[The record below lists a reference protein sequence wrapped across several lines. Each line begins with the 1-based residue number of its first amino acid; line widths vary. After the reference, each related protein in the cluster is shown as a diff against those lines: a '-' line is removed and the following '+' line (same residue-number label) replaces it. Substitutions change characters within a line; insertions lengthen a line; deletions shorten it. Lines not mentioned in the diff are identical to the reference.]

1 MGNRNLRAEYET
13 NPPRRS
19 PYPLVSP
26 ELSRR
31 YQRYIQLLESFP
43 FREEDLDYS
52 VLDRHL
58 PFLERLDEVGN
69 SAISV
74 FDLCRREHVYTSARY
89 RERLGILD
97 VPSGLPVEG
106 GLDGLMHPGDLLLS
120 LDAGYEN
127 LCFILKQPPEERRF
141 YKAIHDFR
149 LRKSATEWTRVV
161 EQHVLLE
168 TDPDGN
174 IWLSLSIVDV
184 SPDQDLETPFR
195 ASIVDVRTDDV
206 FAFAPESR
214 NGQSHD
220 LSSREREVLSL
231 VAGGQSSSDIAGQ
244 LFLSVHTVNR
254 HRQNIL
260 RKTNAQSTAGAI
272 RYALERGLI

>member
-1 MGNRNLRAEYET
+1 M
-13 NPPRRS
+13 
-19 PYPLVSP
+19 SP

-31 YQRYIQLLESFP
+31 YQRYIELLKSFP

-58 PFLERLDEVGN
+58 PFLERMDEVGN

-74 FDLCRREHVYTSARY
+74 SDLYRQEHVYTSPRY

-97 VPSGLPVEG
+97 APSGLPVEG
-106 GLDGLMHPGDLLLS
+106 GLDGLMHPDDLLLS

-127 LCFILKQPPEERRF
+127 LRFVLKQPREERRF
-141 YKAIHDFR
+141 YKALHDFR

-161 EQHVLLE
+161 EQHLLLE
-168 TDPDGN
+168 TDPHGTL
-174 IWLSLSIVDV
+174 WLSLSIVDV

-206 FAFAPESR
+206 FALLPESR
-214 NGQSHD
+214 NGQQKD
-220 LSSREREVLSL
+220 LSSREREVLNL
-231 VAGGQSSSDIAGQ
+231 VATGQSSSDIAGQ

-260 RKTNAQSTAGAI
+260 RKTNAQNTAGAI
-272 RYALERGLI
+272 RYALERGLL